1 MGEVQYRIGTVE
13 DSYTVFCLFEET
25 ISDEFQR
32 FGLETTSWP
41 DPEALAKMWQQRE
54 SLYRHLAQT
63 ADQFWLAEV
72 DGRTIGFA
80 RSIPR
85 DGIRQLTEFFVLP
98 GQQSGGVGRELL
110 ARAFPVEGARRRLI
124 IATIDT
130 RAQARYLKTGVYP
143 RFPLYYFY
151 RQPEV
156 TTVKSDLTIEP
167 LPSAPTADLLATL
180 GDIDQAVLSFRRE
193 VDHAWLLTNRQGYL
207 YRRDGRP
214 VGYGYM
220 GKGNGPFALLD
231 AADYP
236 AVLAHAETEAAIA
249 GAGNFGLEVPTVN
262 RTVVDYVLGRGF
274 QMHGFIALVMSDEP
288 FGRFEN
294 YLIMSPPFTL

>member
-1 MGEVQYRIGTVE
+1 MGEVQYRAGTAE

-32 FGLETTSWP
+32 FGLEATSWP
-41 DPEALAKMWQQRE
+41 DAEALAKMWRQRGP
-54 SLYRHLAQT
+54 LYHHLAQT

-72 DGRTIGFA
+72 DGRAIGFA
-80 RSIPR
+80 RSILR

-98 GQQSGGVGRELL
+98 GSQSGGVGRELL
-110 ARAFPVEGARRRLI
+110 ARAFPAEGARQRSI

-130 RAQARYLKTGVYP
+130 RAQGRYLKAGLYP
-143 RFPLYYFY
+143 QFPLYYFY
-151 RQPEV
+151 RQPQA
-156 TTVKSDLTIEP
+156 TVVESDLTIEP
-167 LPSAPTADLLATL
+167 LPSVPTADLLTTL

-193 VDHAWLLTNRQGYL
+193 ADHAWLLTDRQGYL

-220 GKGNGPFALLD
+220 GKGNGPFALLE

-236 AVLAHAETEAAIA
+236 AVLAHAETQAAAA
-249 GAGNFGLEVPTVN
+249 GAGNFGLEVPMVN
-262 RTVVDYVLGRGF
+262 RTVVDYLLGRGF
-274 QMHGFIALVMSDEP
+274 QMHGFIALVMSDAP